1 MIRLEFLPYPQVITD
16 YFNRRVFGP
25 PRCVTTASTC
35 SWIDHHVSGLRYATF
50 AIFRLAFASAPQLN
64 CLTLLHHVTRRPI
77 LQKVRYRTEASLAV
91 LYLLVNIRF
100 QVLFHSP
107 PGVLFTVPSQYY
119 SLSVTRSYL
128 GLGDGPPSF
137 TPDFSCPVLLRIP
150 VGFDIISVTRLL
162 LCFAYLS
169 RYLHLSCFFPLLWSL
184 PQVDFST
191 WFGLLQFR
199 SPLLSQSLFYFFFL
213 QVLRCFS
220 SLGSLRLAM
229 YLLNDSIV
237 LPILCFHIRISMDL
251 ADTCSSP

>member
-35 SWIDHHVSGLRYATF
+35 SWIDHHVSGLRYATL

-77 LQKVRYRTEASLAV
+77 LQKVRCRTENCFSLM
-91 LYLLVNIRF
+91 LHLLVNIRF

-137 TPDFSCPVLLRIP
+137 TPDFSCPVLLRIL
-150 VGFDIISVTRLL
+150 VGFTLVSTTGLL
-162 LCFAYLS
+162 PSLAYLS
-169 RYLHLSCFFPLLWSL
+169 RYL
-184 PQVDFST
+184 
-191 WFGLLQFR
+191 R
-199 SPLLSQSLFYFFFL
+199 
-213 QVLRCFS
+213 
-220 SLGSLRLAM
+220 
-229 YLLNDSIV
+229 
-237 LPILCFHIRISMDL
+237 LPISFP
-251 ADTCSSP
+251 CSSPYPKKISLFGLASCNFARHYSRNRFFTFFSFRYLDVSVP

>member
-35 SWIDHHVSGLRYATF
+35 SWIDHHVSGLRYATYF
-50 AIFRLAFASAPQLN
+50 AIFRLAFASAPWLN
-64 CLTLLHHVTRRPI
+64 HLTLLHHVTRRPI
-77 LQKVRYRTEASLAV
+77 LQKVRGRSGITPAGLP
-91 LYLLVNIRF
+91 LLVNIRF

-162 LCFAYLS
+162 LCFAHLS
-169 RYLHLSCFFPLLWSL
+169 RYIHLSCFFPLLWSL
-184 PQVDFST
+184 PQIDFSI

-199 SPLLSQSLFYFFFL
+199 SPLLSQSLFYFLFL
-213 QVLRCFS
+213 WVLRCFS
-220 SLGSLRLAM
+220 SPGSPR
-229 YLLNDSIV
+229 
-237 LPILCFHIRISMDL
+237 
-251 ADTCSSP
+251 

>member
-1 MIRLEFLPYPQVITD
+1 MDRSS
-16 YFNRRVFGP
+16 RFG
-25 PRCVTTASTC
+25 STLC
-35 SWIDHHVSGLRYATF
+35 NLF
-50 AIFRLAFASAPQLN
+50 AIFRLAFASAPWLN
-64 CLTLLHHVTRRPI
+64 HLTLLHHVTRRPI
-77 LQKVRYRTEASLAV
+77 LQKVRGRSGITPAGLP
-91 LYLLVNIRF
+91 LLVNIRF

-162 LCFAYLS
+162 LCLAHLS
-169 RYLHLSCFFPLLWSL
+169 RYIHLSCFFPLLWSL
-184 PQVDFST
+184 PQFDFSI

-199 SPLLSQSLFYFFFL
+199 SPLLSQSLFYFLFL
-213 QVLRCFS
+213 WVLRCFS
-220 SLGSLRLAM
+220 SPGSPRLAM
-229 YLLNDSIV
+229 YLPNNSIV

-251 ADTCSSP
+251 WIRAPPHSFSQLITSFFGA